1 MVDDSSIRL
10 VVRVS
15 AETKD
20 RLKDEAK
27 KKNTTPSDLVRQY
40 IEKGLSVDGYKD
52 SMSMI
57 SELTEQ
63 SLKNVLLP
71 QIERMVKLM
80 MKLGKINGA
89 GYYMQLANLVNAK
102 DRQGVETMLE
112 LVQNCNKLAINYM
125 SQQDSNVDTFLLKN
139 KEIVDKAIRLKNPI
153 QGYVND

>member
-1 MVDDSSIRL
+1 MSLNDSPTPLRL
-10 VVRVS
+10 S
-15 AETKD
+15 QETKD
-20 RLKDEAK
+20 RLREEAIK
-27 KKNTTPSDLVRQY
+27 QHLSVSELIRQY
-40 IEKGLSVDGYKD
+40 IEKGLSIDGYKD

-89 GYYMQLANLVNAK
+89 GYYIQLANLVNAK